1 MTTSAPG
8 PVDTDGTDAVHDAT
22 PAPGRPKVSPRLV
35 RRIVLC
41 VFVLGIAGMI
51 AGSIADNNGTAITF
65 GLITAVAALALV
77 LVTSVSPPGSLAKP
91 GTTVTSDT
99 DERLAADLEDRI
111 GALVADGADEEAV
124 RKLVGRAVEMGRRNA

>member
-1 MTTSAPG
+1 MTTTAPRS
-8 PVDTDGTDAVHDAT
+8 VDDGADAT
-22 PAPGRPKVSPRLV
+22 SASGRPKISPRLV
-35 RRIVLC
+35 RRVVLC

-51 AGSIADNNGTAITF
+51 AGSIADNNGIAITF

-91 GTTVTSDT
+91 GAPVTTEA

-111 GALVADGADEEAV
+111 GALVADGADEDAV
-124 RKLVGRAVEMGRRNA
+124 RKLVGRAVELGRRNA

>member
-1 MTTSAPG
+1 MTTTAPRS
-8 PVDTDGTDAVHDAT
+8 VDDDDAT
-22 PAPGRPKVSPRLV
+22 SASGRPKISPRLV
-35 RRIVLC
+35 RRVVLC

-51 AGSIADNNGTAITF
+51 AGSIADNNGIAITF

-91 GTTVTSDT
+91 GAPVTTEA

-111 GALVADGADEEAV
+111 GALVADGADEDAV
-124 RKLVGRAVEMGRRNA
+124 RKLVGRAVELGRRNA

>member
-1 MTTSAPG
+1 MTTTAPRS
-8 PVDTDGTDAVHDAT
+8 VDDDADAT
-22 PAPGRPKVSPRLV
+22 SASGRPKISPRLV
-35 RRIVLC
+35 RRVVLC

-51 AGSIADNNGTAITF
+51 AGSIADNNGIAITF

-91 GTTVTSDT
+91 GAPVTTEA

-111 GALVADGADEEAV
+111 GALVADGADEDAV
-124 RKLVGRAVEMGRRNA
+124 RKLVGRAVELGRRNA

>member
-1 MTTSAPG
+1 MTTASGSGTTPTELRPSGAGSA
-8 PVDTDGTDAVHDAT
+8 
-22 PAPGRPKVSPRLV
+22 KLSPRVV
-35 RRIVLC
+35 RRIVLA

-51 AGSIADNNGTAITF
+51 VGSIADNNGTAITF
-65 GLITAVAALALV
+65 GLLTAVAALGLV

-91 GTTVTSDT
+91 GTTVPDAA

-124 RKLVGRAVEMGRRNA
+124 RKLVGRAVELGRRTG